1 MTQPDTAHASG
12 AGGPAPVAKRP
23 RLTSLDWARGWMVL
37 ANLVVIAYLYPATD
51 QLRHASWLGVTLF
64 DLVFPTFV
72 SLSGCGL
79 AFAYSRRVNARVT
92 VRRVVVLFV
101 VGLIYTAIVSGT
113 TNPLELRLFGPLQV
127 YAVLVL
133 AVVLLTS
140 VLRDVRAW
148 ALATTAL
155 ALIWTAVTYAFN
167 VSCPTGIPTR
177 SCNLSA
183 TVDLSLFPPAQL
195 YRQGALGHDPEG
207 LPAIVGALITL
218 MVGVTAG
225 KILLAGRTQQ
235 TSVTLTRLVAWLL
248 FVAALGAVAAQFV
261 EPFKRVWS
269 PSFALLSATIGLAML
284 IVGYVLH
291 DQPTPR
297 WWQQRRDRLAEPLV
311 ALGRNALVLY
321 FGSHI
326 AQHLLYTVGNPSVA
340 DGLRSTSF
348 SGVGDLRLLAAVAFV
363 SAFVALGWA
372 LHRRRIYI
380 HA

>member
-1 MTQPDTAHASG
+1 MTQPETARASG
-12 AGGPAPVAKRP
+12 ARGPGSAAKP
-23 RLTSLDWARGWMVL
+23 ARLTSLDWARGSLVL
-37 ANLVVIAYLYPATD
+37 ANLIVIAYLYPSTD
-51 QLRHASWLGVTLF
+51 QLRHASWLGVTVF
-64 DLVFPTFV
+64 DLIFPTFV
-72 SLSGCGL
+72 LLSGCGL

-101 VGLIYTAIVSGT
+101 VGLVYTAIVSGT

-167 VSCPTGIPTR
+167 NSCPTGIPTR

-183 TVDLSLFPPAQL
+183 AADLSLFPPAQL

-225 KILLAGRTQQ
+225 KILLAGRTQE
-235 TSVTLTRLVAWLL
+235 TRVTLTRLLAWLL
-248 FVAALGAVAAQFV
+248 FAAALGAVTAQFV

-297 WWQQRRDRLAEPLV
+297 WWQQRRDRLAEPLI

-326 AQHLLYTVGNPSVA
+326 VLHLLYTVGDPSIAEV
-340 DGLRSTSF
+340 LRSTSF
-348 SGVGDLRLLAAVAFV
+348 LGVGDLRELAAVAFV

-372 LHRRRIYI
+372 LHRKRIYI